1 MTLPVTPE
9 RGANEIRPPAGTPA
23 SGERHQGRMSFKCS
37 EKAEPPLRPP
47 WQLKPSG
54 IQRQR
59 PRPPRPATAFMSD
72 HNHDA
77 LTFCAL
83 LRAGRRVAFPR
94 VTVQYWAIIVR
105 SLPLFSGRFFPRTPN
120 VFPTPVAAMGA
131 GGLPVLTF
139 PSLSLSASVQRR
151 ECASERA
158 RTCAASLFALLF
170 MIIICPISSN

>member
-59 PRPPRPATAFMSD
+59 PRPATAFMSD

-83 LRAGRRVAFPR
+83 LSAGRRVAFPR

-120 VFPTPVAAMGA
+120 VFPTPVAAMG
-131 GGLPVLTF
+131 GGPSRPHLPF
-139 PSLSLSASVQRR
+139 PFPFCQRTTTR
-151 ECASERA
+151 MC
-158 RTCAASLFALLF
+158 TCAASLFVLLF

>member
-59 PRPPRPATAFMSD
+59 PRPATAFMSD

-83 LRAGRRVAFPR
+83 LGAGRRVAFPR

-105 SLPLFSGRFFPRTPN
+105 SLPFFPAGSFHERRTFFQHLLPRWER
-120 VFPTPVAAMGA
+120 
-131 GGLPVLTF
+131 GLPVLTS
-139 PSLSLSASVQRR
+139 PSLPFPFLPAYNDENVRVSEPALARRRYLCCSL
-151 ECASERA
+151 
-158 RTCAASLFALLF
+158 
-170 MIIICPISSN
+170 

>member
-9 RGANEIRPPAGTPA
+9 RGANEIRPPAGTRTPA

-59 PRPPRPATAFMSD
+59 PRPATAFMSD

-83 LRAGRRVAFPR
+83 LSAGRRVAFPR

-131 GGLPVLTF
+131 GLPVLTF
-139 PSLSLSASVQRR
+139 LSLSASVQRR
-151 ECASERA
+151 ECALA
-158 RTCAASLFALLF
+158 RRRYLCCSL
-170 MIIICPISSN
+170 